1 MGGIILK
8 FVEIFIISRFPWK
21 NINRKTGRSDGG
33 IQFTYKSGYFIISPS
48 AAFLAAIRG
57 GYIVMKKEWMEPVV
71 EVQEFAG
78 RARCP

>member
-48 AAFLAAIRG
+48 AAFLAAVPIILYPSRAVTSAAVSDG
-57 GYIVMKKEWMEPVV
+57 WRAKVMP
-71 EVQEFAG
+71 
-78 RARCP
+78 